1 MPINTFVV
9 KVASRC
15 NLNCSYCYMYNM
27 GDNTYMKQPKFMSI
41 DTVIHFAQKLKRYC
55 NANDLKCVYISFHGG
70 EPLLASKQFY
80 KDAVYSISS
89 IMDGV
94 DVIYVMQTN
103 GTLLDEEWCQLL
115 NQLNIQAGIS
125 IDGPKEKHDIF
136 RVYHDNK
143 GSFDEVVKGINL
155 RNTYGIGGVISVI
168 NIAISPEE
176 FYAFYKSLNSPVI
189 NILLPDGHFENF
201 PPRFEFFYN
210 PLVTPYGDWL
220 IELYNHWRNDRDE
233 NKPVISFFENIVGMI
248 LGLDKGDEL
257 IGKRKNGAICIETDG
272 SIEVVDPLRI
282 CGEGFT
288 RNNLNVASNEI
299 SDILSLPLF
308 DLFYNSHTILCNK
321 CDACSVKD
329 ICGGGY
335 LAHRYSKH
343 NGFDNPS
350 IYCKDLMKLITYIQN
365 SIISDLPKDVISE
378 LEIDRLTYHEAL
390 TSIEE
395 NKILNNLS
403 KDFLIS
409 FKE

>member
-1 MPINTFVV
+1 
-9 KVASRC
+9 
-15 NLNCSYCYMYNM
+15 M

-115 NQLNIQAGIS
+115 SQLNIQAGIS
-125 IDGPKEKHDIF
+125 IDGPKENHDIF

-210 PLVTPYGDWL
+210 PFVTPYGDWL

-233 NKPVISFFENIVGMI
+233 NKPIISFFENIVGII

-288 RNNLNVASNEI
+288 RNNLNVDSNEI
-299 SDILSLPLF
+299 SDILFLPLF

-321 CDACSVKD
+321 CDACPVKD

-335 LAHRYSKH
+335 LAHRYSKY